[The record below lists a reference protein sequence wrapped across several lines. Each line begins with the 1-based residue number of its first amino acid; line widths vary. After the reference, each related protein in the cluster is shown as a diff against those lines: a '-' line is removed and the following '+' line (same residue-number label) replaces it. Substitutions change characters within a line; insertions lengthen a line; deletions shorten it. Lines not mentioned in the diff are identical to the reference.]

1 MSTETINPT
10 ELKSET
16 LWKIAQD
23 ECGAFECDRDGV
35 EDYSGMHFRHLGD
48 LLRFAQLVI
57 DRNDAAYARKIAA
70 KQAIAL
76 NAPPEAS
83 IRLIIEWI
91 RDNYQDH
98 TIDSLCEELEAQW
111 FEGQFSAPTEAPVA
125 CSLCK
130 DAAWCWHKTAP
141 VAQSTPTPEVKPEP
155 TRSQKLAAAGYI
167 PRPTGKTAGGLMR
180 EEGAEVKPE
189 AVKRMTLEDF
199 EAQVAQFDASV
210 HANWGFKAA
219 QGKTT

>member
-23 ECGAFECDRDGV
+23 ECGAFECDREGI

-76 NAPPEAS
+76 NAPP
-83 IRLIIEWI
+83 
-91 RDNYQDH
+91 
-98 TIDSLCEELEAQW
+98 
-111 FEGQFSAPTEAPVA
+111 EAPVA